1 MGSEVDVEAAS
12 FSSHSKELR
21 LAVLAKEHLVL
32 LESSCNGVD
41 SVCFQDKEQEA
52 EDWHVTGVLFSG
64 GE

>member
-1 MGSEVDVEAAS
+1 VGSEVDVEAAS

-32 LESSCNGVD
+32 LETPCRGVD
-41 SVCFQDKEQEA
+41 SVCFQGKKYDAK
-52 EDWHVTGVLFSG
+52 DCHVTGVLFSG